1 MSASWLADIT
11 HLTFDCYGTLID
23 WEQGILTAVQS
34 MFARRGVSAGPE
46 SILQSYVR
54 HEARL
59 EAQGWKP
66 YRDILRGVMT
76 GIAEDFKIQLVGSET
91 ETLVTSLPDWP
102 PFLDTVATLQALAG
116 RYHLVIVSNTDDA
129 LFAETQKRLQTSFVA
144 VITAEQVKS
153 YKPGRAHFLEVQ
165 RRLGVETRQV
175 LHVAQSLYHDHVPAR
190 ALGFR
195 TAWVNRPSRLVGTGL
210 APATVVEPDIVTSD
224 LETLAARLE
233 AGGN

>member
-23 WEQGILTAVQS
+23 WERGILAAVQS
-34 MFARRGVSAGPE
+34 IFRGRRISAMPE

-59 EAQGWKP
+59 EAQGWRP
-66 YRDILRGVMT
+66 YREILRGVMT
-76 GIAEDFKIQLVGSET
+76 GIAEDCKIQLSGSEA

-102 PFLDTVATLQALAG
+102 PFSDTVAALQTLAR
-116 RYHLVIVSNTDDA
+116 RYQLVILSNIDDS
-129 LFAETQKRLQTSFVA
+129 LFAETQKRLRTRFVA

-153 YKPGRAHFLEVQ
+153 YKPGRAHFLELQ
-165 RRLGVETRQV
+165 RRLGVETQQV
-175 LHVAQSLYHDHVPAR
+175 LHVAQSLYHDHVPAQ

-210 APATVVEPDIVTSD
+210 APAVAVEPDIVTSD